1 MCTTNEMIKKIKEV
15 KELKQII
22 KEAEKELE
30 TLENEIKAEMELKNT
45 EIMEVGIYTIRWT
58 SVLTNRFD
66 STAFKQVMPEIYKM
80 YLKQTPS
87 RKFTI
92 SD

>member
-1 MCTTNEMIKKIKEV
+1 MCTTNELINKIKEV

-87 RKFTI
+87 RRFTI